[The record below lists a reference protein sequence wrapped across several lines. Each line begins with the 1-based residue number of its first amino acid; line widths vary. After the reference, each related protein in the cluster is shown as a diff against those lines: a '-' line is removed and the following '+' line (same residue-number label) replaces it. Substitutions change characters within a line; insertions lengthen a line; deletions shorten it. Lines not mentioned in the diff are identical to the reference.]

1 MVKVFCKNTGTFKEF
16 QEGTTL
22 LDALKEF
29 DLGET
34 DSQSNPVLAAI
45 VNNVVQ
51 GLRFKLYN
59 NKDVEFVNYR
69 SYSGRGVYTR
79 SLCFIFTR
87 AANDVFPGSRIFLR
101 RPISKGYFCAVV
113 KPDGSDVSQEG
124 LERIKARM
132 NELIAA
138 DLPLYRLEV
147 QASEAIKTFSRA
159 GRTDVVRLIETTQP
173 VYVNYYKMGNT
184 CDYYYN
190 TLVPSTS
197 YIKLWDLRKYRN
209 GLLLMV
215 PDRHHPDQLAPFFEQ
230 PKTFDVFA
238 ENIRWNAIMKLDNV
252 GDVNVACQKG
262 RASELIQVAEALQ
275 EKKIVQIA
283 EEIDRRFHSD
293 SKVRLVLI
301 TGPTSSGKTT
311 FCKRLSV
318 QLKCCGL
325 HPISFSTDDY
335 FVNRLDTP
343 KLPDGNYDFDN
354 FDTVDHVALQK
365 DMLKLLDGETVQV
378 PEYNFVTG
386 IREYNGK
393 TLKLEEDTVL
403 LVEGIHALNPR
414 LTDQV
419 PASVKF
425 SIFINTITSISL
437 DDHNCIPTSDN
448 RLLRRI
454 VRDYNKGAFGPRETI
469 SNWPNVRRA
478 EVKWIYPF
486 QEYADVLFN
495 SAYLVEFAV
504 LRPHAEQILRT
515 IPKNCPEYC
524 EAHRLLGFLEY
535 FNPVSDK
542 DVPATS
548 LLRGF
553 IGGSSF

>member
-1 MVKVFCKNTGTFKEF
+1 M
-16 QEGTTL
+16 
-22 LDALKEF
+22 
-29 DLGET
+29 
-34 DSQSNPVLAAI
+34 
-45 VNNVVQ
+45 
-51 GLRFKLYN
+51 
-59 NKDVEFVNYR
+59 
-69 SYSGRGVYTR
+69 
-79 SLCFIFTR
+79 
-87 AANDVFPGSRIFLR
+87 R
-101 RPISKGYFCAVV
+101 RPISKGYFCSLI
-113 KPDGSDVSQEG
+113 KPDGFGTDADDVT
-124 LERIKARM
+124 RIRKRM
-132 NELIAA
+132 HEIVKE
-138 DLPLYRLEV
+138 DLPFYRQEV
-147 QASEAIKTFSRA
+147 QADEATSVFARD
-159 GRTDVVRLIETTQP
+159 GRSDVTKLIGTTRP
-173 VYVNYYKMGNT
+173 VYVDYYTLGGSA
-184 CDYYYN
+184 DYYYD
-190 TLVPSTS
+190 TLVPSS
-197 YIKLWDLRKYRN
+197 GYLDVWELERYRSGMLLR
-209 GLLLMV
+209 V
-215 PDRHHPDQLAPFFEQ
+215 PDRHHPEQLAPFFEQ
-230 PKTFDVFA
+230 PKTFEVFA
-238 ENIRWNAIMKLDNV
+238 ENIHWNAIMKLDSV
-252 GDVNVACQKG
+252 GDVNIACQKG
-262 RASELIQVAEALQ
+262 KASELIQVAEALQ

-283 EEIDRRFHSD
+283 EEIDRRFHAASP
-293 SKVRLVLI
+293 VRLVLI

-318 QLKCCGL
+318 QLKACGL

-365 DMLKLLDGETVQV
+365 DILRLLAGETVQV

-393 TLKLEEDTVL
+393 TLKLESDTVL

-419 PASVKF
+419 PAASKF
-425 SIFINTITSISL
+425 SIFINTITSISI

-454 VRDYNKGAFGPRETI
+454 VRDYNKGAFSPQETI

-486 QEYADVLFN
+486 QENADVLFN

-515 IPKNCPEYC
+515 IPKNCPEYS
-524 EAHRLLGFLEY
+524 EAHRLLKFLYY
-535 FNPVSDK
+535 FFPVSDK